1 MALQQILAVMRLE
14 IRKTFLSKRGAWV
27 YLLALAPAMIWLLHS
42 ITNLQNQDSW
52 RALAQACRQ
61 EGARRVA

>member
-27 YLLALAPAMIWLLHS
+27 YLLALA
-42 ITNLQNQDSW
+42 
-52 RALAQACRQ
+52 RQ
-61 EGARRVA
+61 